1 MSGPLKLKPQR
12 KIYMLDALKR
22 LVRRLE
28 NREETKALS
37 WADNRL
43 VNDAGD
49 WSLDTVRSFLGWHTA
64 LPARYAGMSKGQEM
78 SDALFLEFEEVY
90 HEASDLKHA
99 VYSRLYRQT
108 DWERMHS

>member
-28 NREETKALS
+28 EREQTKPLS
-37 WADNRL
+37 WADRRL
-43 VNDAGD
+43 VSDAGD
-49 WSLDTVRSFLGWHTA
+49 WSLDTCRSFLGWHTA

-78 SDALFLEFEEVY
+78 SDALFLEFKEVY
-90 HEASDLKHA
+90 HEASDLTHA
-99 VYSRLYRQT
+99 INRRLYGQT
-108 DWERMHS
+108 EWEMMHS

>member
-37 WADNRL
+37 WADDRL
-43 VNDAGD
+43 VKDAGD
-49 WSLDTVRSFLGWHTA
+49 WSWHTRRSFLGWHTT
-64 LPARYAGMSKGQEM
+64 LPVRYTGMSKGQEM
-78 SDALFLEFEEVY
+78 SDTLFVEFNEVY
-90 HEASDLKHA
+90 GEALELKHA
-99 VYSRLYRQT
+99 INSRLYRQT